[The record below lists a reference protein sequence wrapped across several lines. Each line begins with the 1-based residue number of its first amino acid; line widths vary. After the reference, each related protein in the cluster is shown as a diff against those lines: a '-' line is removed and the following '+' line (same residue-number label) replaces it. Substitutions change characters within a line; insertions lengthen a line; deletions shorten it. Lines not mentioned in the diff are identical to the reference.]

1 MNIVI
6 VFSEISPKLCS
17 ILKKEH
23 CLSVFLFFVFFLSF
37 FPSPFMFCSGMN
49 TEREGKKR
57 KLTFSEG
64 LVCAEH
70 FFSSTIFLFI
80 SMFS

>member
-6 VFSEISPKLCS
+6 VFSEISPKLYS

-23 CLSVFLFFVFFLSF
+23 CLSGLFVFFFLSFF

-49 TEREGKKR
+49 TEKEGKKR
-57 KLTFSEG
+57 TLRFTEG
-64 LVCAEH
+64 LVCTKH
-70 FFSSTIFLFI
+70 FFSSTVFLFI